1 MTEKQKKET
10 TSKEKFLELAEEL
23 YLEKAWG
30 EPSYSSGLDLFGKS
44 HESVANNTKAKATA
58 YVISSTSLEELLS
71 EIDNNK
77 KL

>member
-1 MTEKQKKET
+1 MTENKKET

-44 HESVANNTKAKATA
+44 HESVANNTKATA
-58 YVISSTSLEELLS
+58 DYISSTSLEGLFS
-71 EIDNNK
+71 EIDNK
-77 KL
+77 